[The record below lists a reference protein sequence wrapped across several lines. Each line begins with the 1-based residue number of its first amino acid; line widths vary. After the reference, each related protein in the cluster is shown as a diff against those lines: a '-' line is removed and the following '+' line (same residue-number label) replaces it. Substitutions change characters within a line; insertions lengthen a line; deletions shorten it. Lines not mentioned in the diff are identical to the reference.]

1 MCHSYSVKEDELG
14 DESHG
19 EAGRAGASW
28 PHWGHSPTVP
38 EQERQGG
45 CGESNQGHPRVQI
58 IRRIHSDKARLRSSQ
73 EVKAVGWGPVQISEV
88 RSQAWPRQ
96 QEQSQGLELR
106 VQLLL
111 RGTGP
116 CLSEHFF
123 IQLFLSSLIQGC
135 TAAALR
141 LTFSSGSQ
149 TLGSPGPGVENCN
162 GKAP

>member
-1 MCHSYSVKEDELG
+1 MSMCHSYSVKEDELG
-14 DESHG
+14 DKSHG
-19 EAGRAGASW
+19 EAGRAGASRSQ
-28 PHWGHSPTVP
+28 WGHSPTVP

-45 CGESNQGHPRVQI
+45 SGESNQGHPRVQI
-58 IRRIHSDKARLRSSQ
+58 IRRIHSDKARLRPSQ
-73 EVKAVGWGPVQISEV
+73 EVKVVGWSPVQISEV

-96 QEQSQGLELR
+96 QEQRQGLELR

-123 IQLFLSSLIQGC
+123 TQLFLHSSLIQGC

-141 LTFSSGSQ
+141 LSFSPGSQ
-149 TLGSPGPGVENCN
+149 TLGCSRPWRREL
-162 GKAP
+162 